1 MTESLHIIP
10 GHAQGVKFAS
20 IDIGTNAVRLL
31 LSRVL
36 ENGDGPLFKKESLV
50 RIPIRLG
57 EDVFSTGSISDQKK
71 HSLVRTMIAYKSL
84 MEAYGSIDYLACAT
98 SAMREA
104 TNGKEVLEAIR
115 DEAGIELEVI
125 DGRREVEIICR
136 NRPLPGLD
144 KVRCFLH
151 VDVGGGSTDIAI
163 FSENKIAESCSFRIG
178 GVRILADRVDKDE
191 WKIMKRWVK
200 DTTEAYRPITVVGS
214 GGNINKAFSM
224 SRKKEGESISFKK
237 LNNIFKELRT
247 HSYEELIRN
256 FQMRSDRA
264 DVIVPALDIYLSV
277 MKWAK
282 AKEMIVPVQG
292 LPDGLIH
299 LLYERYLASNSR
311 PPESVESASIQTWDS
326 ESDQVE

>member
-1 MTESLHIIP
+1 MTDSLHNSF

-31 LSRVL
+31 LSRVIQ
-36 ENGDGPLFKKESLV
+36 NGGAPLFKKESLV

-57 EDVFSTGSISDQKK
+57 EDVFSVGAISDQKK
-71 HSLVRTMIAYKSL
+71 RSLVRTMVAYKNL
-84 MEAYGSIDYLACAT
+84 MEAYGSTDYLACAT

-104 TNGKEVLEAIR
+104 DNGNEVIEAIR
-115 DEAGIELEVI
+115 NEAGIELEVI

-136 NRPLPGLD
+136 NRPLPGLE

-151 VDVGGGSTDIAI
+151 VDVGGGSTDIAV
-163 FSENKIAESCSFRIG
+163 FSDNQVAESCSFRIG
-178 GVRILADRVDKDE
+178 GVRILADGVDKDE
-191 WKIMKRWVK
+191 WKGMKRWVK
-200 DTTEAYRPITVVGS
+200 EVTASYRPSSLVGS

-224 SRKKEGESISFKK
+224 SRKKEGESISCKK
-237 LNNIFKELRT
+237 LSGIFKELRK

-264 DVIVPALDIYLSV
+264 DVIVPALDIYLSI

-282 AKEMIVPVQG
+282 AKEMVVPVQG

-299 LLYERYLASNSR
+299 LLYEKHLQTSSE
-311 PPESVESASIQTWDS
+311 PENDDESTSIESWDAES
-326 ESDQVE
+326 EQE